1 MTSLERSQNAPSV
14 LLVEDDHA
22 LARVWKTL
30 FEMLDYRIA
39 CYHTGTELLRQWD
52 QVNHFDVIITDYYLP
67 DINGVELIKE
77 VRERT
82 PGLPAI
88 VLTGSQEKFIKDAVR
103 EIPGCHIMYKQLNMS
118 DIEAK
123 LAEILPAN

>member
-1 MTSLERSQNAPSV
+1 MSSLKKVQAAPSV

-30 FEMLDYRIA
+30 FEMLDYHIE
-39 CYHTGTELLRQWD
+39 CYHTGTELLRQWG
-52 QVNHFDVIITDYYLP
+52 QLSRYDVIITDYYLP

-77 VRERT
+77 IRERT

-88 VLTGSQEKFIKDAVR
+88 VLTGSQENFIKDAVR
-103 EIPGCHIMYKQLNMS
+103 EIPNCHIMYKPLSMS

-123 LAEILPAN
+123 FAEILPAS

>member
-1 MTSLERSQNAPSV
+1 MTMPEPINNSLSV

-30 FEMLDYRIA
+30 FEMLDYQIA
-39 CYHTGTELLRQWD
+39 CYHTGAELLRHWD
-52 QVNHFDVIITDYYLP
+52 EQRRFDVIITDYYLP

-88 VLTGSQEKFIKDAVR
+88 VLTGSHEEFIKHAVK
-103 EIPGCHIMYKQLNMS
+103 EMQDCHILYKPLNMA
-118 DIEAK
+118 DIEEK
-123 LAEILPAN
+123 LAEMLPRQ

>member
-1 MTSLERSQNAPSV
+1 MTLSDQPRSAPSV

-22 LARVWKTL
+22 LARVWQTL
-30 FEMLDYRIA
+30 FEMLDYPIV
-39 CYHTGTELLRQWD
+39 CYHTGTELLRHWNQLN
-52 QVNHFDVIITDYYLP
+52 QYDVIITDYYLP

-88 VLTGSQEKFIKDAVR
+88 VLTGSQEKFIKDAVGKM
-103 EIPGCHIMYKQLNMS
+103 PNCHIMYKPLNMS
-118 DIEAK
+118 DIETK